1 MTTAQHGMVNST
13 DTTSFELTYL
23 ADLVIYLRY
32 FEAGGNVRKAISV
45 IKNRLS
51 AHETSI
57 REFEITDRGLKIG
70 TPLRQFEGIL
80 SGIPK
85 FLGDTEDL
93 LNSGSKSESKGS
105 GSQGATAG

>member
-1 MTTAQHGMVNST
+1 M
-13 DTTSFELTYL
+13 
-23 ADLVIYLRY
+23 IYLPY
-32 FEAGGNVRKAISV
+32 FEVGGSARKAISV

-57 REFEITDRGLKIG
+57 RELEITDKAVEIG

-85 FLGDTEDL
+85 FVGEADAL
-93 LNSGSKSESKGS
+93 LNIKPKSGSK
-105 GSQGATAG
+105 GATAE